1 MECTS
6 VKTLLKQVYIAHIS
20 KVKALE
26 EENKELKVKL
36 RETEEK
42 LHENVS
48 NCKRCVELEE
58 AFKSCK
64 TALHEQ
70 TKRLENI
77 GQKFSVFSGLESTG
91 KSTELSNNDESKTA
105 HDQSKC
111 RVLDVVQDLN
121 SKTDNEDIITPSP
134 LKFDKSIVTSSKAK
148 QNLLKNIINDQGQGS
163 LDLSCTYFPVN
174 LEQSNSCVPTDSL
187 ILAPDTLDV
196 VKDANKSM
204 CANSVPKIIVQSDGL
219 SNISVITNEELSG
232 ALEICKDVRDNHQK
246 LKVAKKRPC
255 NDSSFTGQSFKK
267 SNVIALKEKLQTEA
281 ESKEKNTVLI
291 PKKSASDN
299 FKTAARCSENTSF
312 VTSLKSGKENEG
324 EIKSNNSFMDKMNKS
339 ESLINDKKDKNVLKS
354 EKSARNY
361 INKDELSKDKDS
373 FCHISPSLIPGTKKE
388 VKSVLNNVANVSNDE
403 DFEISLNKKKERE
416 NESSWKACDK
426 KKLLKK
432 VCSVKPIKTTSKY
445 KLTLDAPP
453 PNYKKPTFRQTK
465 LSKSVF
471 LPKISPNISNEEFI
485 VCDENEKE
493 NSSNHQS
500 NSTSLHVDVQTPS
513 ITDKFINGTEL
524 DATCVPGNYQ
534 YEVIAS
540 GKAKNKETEENK
552 KVFDESVLVLKVNFS
567 DDSSDLIIEENKSN
581 HEQVT
586 TDSTNL
592 KICKKD
598 KAENS
603 SCSDNEENVDILNSF
618 DRLPVAPEPNYKYKE
633 ATIRQKEKRK
643 QLNGFDCKMCEK
655 YYTDLGL
662 SDKEKKER
670 LKKCSRHRGKF
681 EPPPT
686 PEHFWELDFPD
697 TQECKARGYLNET
710 QKVTLKS
717 HRRRPL

>member
-1 MECTS
+1 
-6 VKTLLKQVYIAHIS
+6 
-20 KVKALE
+20 
-26 EENKELKVKL
+26 
-36 RETEEK
+36 
-42 LHENVS
+42 
-48 NCKRCVELEE
+48 
-58 AFKSCK
+58 
-64 TALHEQ
+64 
-70 TKRLENI
+70 
-77 GQKFSVFSGLESTG
+77 
-91 KSTELSNNDESKTA
+91 KSTELSNASNDESKTE
-105 HDQSKC
+105 HDPTKC
-111 RVLDVVQDLN
+111 RVLDVVQDLED

-163 LDLSCTYFPVN
+163 LGLSCTYFPVN
-174 LEQSNSCVPTDSL
+174 LGQNSCMPTDSL
-187 ILAPDTLDV
+187 ILAPDTLDIA
-196 VKDANKSM
+196 KDANKNL
-204 CANSVPKIIVQSDGL
+204 CANSVPKINVQSVGL
-219 SNISVITNEELSG
+219 SNISNIGNEELCG
-232 ALEICKDVRDNHQK
+232 AVEICKDIRDNQQE

-255 NDSSFTGQSFKK
+255 NDSSFGGQSFKK
-267 SNVIALKEKLQTEA
+267 NNVIVLKEKLQTEV
-281 ESKEKNTVLI
+281 ENKEKNTILI
-291 PKKSASDN
+291 PKKTVSDN
-299 FKTAARCSENTSF
+299 FKTAVRCSENTSF
-312 VTSLKSGKENEG
+312 VTSLKSAKENEG
-324 EIKSNNSFMDKMNKS
+324 EIKNNNSFVDKMNKS

-354 EKSARNY
+354 EKSGKYY
-361 INKDELSKDKDS
+361 INRDELSKDKDN
-373 FCHISPSLIPGTKKE
+373 FCHISPSLIPESKKE

-403 DFEISLNKKKERE
+403 DFQISINKKKEQE

-432 VCSVKPIKTTSKY
+432 VCPVKPIKTTSKY

-453 PNYKKPTFRQTK
+453 SNYKKPTYRQTK

-471 LPKISPNISNEEFI
+471 LPKNSPNISNEEFI

-500 NSTSLHVDVQTPS
+500 NSTSLRADVQTPS
-513 ITDKFINGTEL
+513 VTDKFINAIEL
-524 DATCVPGNYQ
+524 DATCIPDNYQ

-552 KVFDESVLVLKVNFS
+552 KNFDESVLVLNVNFS
-567 DDSSDLIIEENKSN
+567 DDSSDVIIGENRSN

-586 TDSTNL
+586 TNSTNL
-592 KICKKD
+592 KSCIKD
-598 KAENS
+598 KVEAENS
-603 SCSDNEENVDILNSF
+603 SCSGNEENVDLLNSF
-618 DRLPVAPEPNYKYKE
+618 DRLPAAPEPNYKYKE
-633 ATIRQKEKRK
+633 ATIREKAKRK
-643 QLNGFDCKMCEK
+643 RLNGFDCKMCEK

-681 EPPPT
+681 EPPST